1 MLWYIIDGWNVIHKI
16 PALKNSP
23 SIREDF
29 IYFLKKHHLTGSRNN
44 RVTIVFD
51 GRIDLNLKESERQFE
66 IVFGG
71 TKSADEIICN
81 RVSAHSNKRN
91 IIVVSDDN
99 EIINYI
105 KGQGASSVRTKEFL
119 GRKDKKRLKKR
130 DSKEISY
137 TIKKEITD
145 ELRKIW
151 LKE

>member
-1 MLWYIIDGWNVIHKI
+1 MLWYIIDGWNVIHKM
-16 PALKNSP
+16 PLLKNSP
-23 SIREDF
+23 SAREDF
-29 IYFLKKHHLTGSRNN
+29 IYFLKRYRITGSRNN

-81 RVSAHSNKRN
+81 RVSAYSNKRN

-105 KGQGASSVRTKEFL
+105 KAQGASSVRTKEFL
-119 GRKDKKRLKKR
+119 SRKDKKSPKKN
-130 DSKEISY
+130 SKEISY
-137 TIKKEITD
+137 AVKKEITD
-145 ELRKIW
+145 ELRKFW